1 MSNSPLTF
9 DELLSAELIHPADL
23 SQEQYNVAKA
33 WYQAL
38 PYDESVQLWA
48 TLQECSILE
57 LLWDY
62 LGDTAGID
70 FNREG
75 KVYWEV
81 YDFTNT
87 VIEHTGYSTFQDGS
101 IVAEDF
107 ITKSLRIRQG
117 SQKNGS

>member
-1 MSNSPLTF
+1 MSNPPLTF

-23 SQEQYNVAKA
+23 SQEQYSVAKA
-33 WYQAL
+33 WHQAL
-38 PYDESVQLWA
+38 PYDESVQLFA
-48 TLQECSILE
+48 TIQEDSILE

-81 YDFTNT
+81 YDFTNA
-87 VIEHTGYSTFQDGS
+87 VIGHTAYSTFQDGS

-107 ITKSLRIRQG
+107 ITKSLCIRQG
-117 SQKNGS
+117 VQKNGS